1 METRVSNFADP
12 TTRPPALRRQRVAKQ
27 PKAGRS
33 RLLTARCQA
42 TRLNRRSGRRKLWRR
57 IGHAFVARVPLN
69 SYYNAR
75 TISCPVPS
83 SIRRSSRSTPLW
95 HAWIR
100 RGGILPVRLQRKLF
114 PTQPYLRRDEAYQ
127 RTRLPCAVVLRNN
140 LPP

>member
-1 METRVSNFADP
+1 MGTRVSNFVDP
-12 TTRPPALRRQRVAKQ
+12 TAPPPSLRLQRVAKP

-42 TRLNRRSGRRKLWRR
+42 TRLNRRSGRPKLWRR

-75 TISCPVPS
+75 TISCPAPFS
-83 SIRRSSRSTPLW
+83 SRRSSRSTPLW
-95 HAWIR
+95 HAWILR
-100 RGGILPVRLQRKLF
+100 DGILPVRQRRKLF
-114 PTQPYLRRDEAYQ
+114 PIQPYLRRDEAYQ